1 MAVMTYMKICVCGG
15 ATNMLP
21 SRKCISGD
29 RQSQCPLHIHTH
41 KKLQDL
47 QMLSGITLDCQVT
60 MIVMNSGFQLAENST
75 SSQAMP
81 CLCHGLCQCI
91 WFCHCLCNCLLVGLK
106 FLKSGKSCDSVNCK
120 CESNC
125 PHDEEL

>member
-1 MAVMTYMKICVCGG
+1 MIFM
-15 ATNMLP
+15 MLMIFAANHNG
-21 SRKCISGD
+21 SDDIYEDMCLWWRNEHVD
-29 RQSQCPLHIHTH
+29 RQSQCTYTHT
-41 KKLQDL
+41 KNCKICKCCPVSLL
-47 QMLSGITLDCQVT
+47 
-60 MIVMNSGFQLAENST
+60 IVMKSGFQLAENST

-106 FLKSGKSCDSVNCK
+106 FLKSGKSCDFVNCK